1 MRMIIQQ
8 YILTD
13 SEFNTIQKK
22 QRKKKKKI
30 RNKGSMKKFHRM
42 QVYDS
47 IICGYFGIGFIS
59 FMFKI
64 KTLTGFTDLLLSH
77 DIIQPFGSRIKTWME
92 RMCVIAKGL
101 SFN

>member
-1 MRMIIQQ
+1 
-8 YILTD
+8 
-13 SEFNTIQKK
+13 
-22 QRKKKKKI
+22 
-30 RNKGSMKKFHRM
+30 M

-47 IICGYFGIGFIS
+47 IIYGCFGIGFIS
-59 FMFKI
+59 FMLQI

-77 DIIQPFGSRIKTWME
+77 NITQPFGSRIKTWME

>member
-1 MRMIIQQ
+1 
-8 YILTD
+8 
-13 SEFNTIQKK
+13 
-22 QRKKKKKI
+22 
-30 RNKGSMKKFHRM
+30 MKKFHRM

-92 RMCVIAKGL
+92 RMRVIAKSL